1 MKLVPA
7 LTGKSAEEKDK
18 ELYSDN
24 SDKDYEYT
32 EEEYEELGE
41 AFQN

>member
-7 LTGKSAEEKDK
+7 PAGKSAEEKDK
-18 ELYSDN
+18 ELDR
-24 SDKDYEYT
+24 DKDFEYI

>member
-7 LTGKSAEEKDK
+7 LTGRSAEEKNK
-18 ELYSDN
+18 ELYSD
-24 SDKDYEYT
+24 KDNEYT

>member
-7 LTGKSAEEKDK
+7 LTGRSAEEKDK
-18 ELYSDN
+18 ELYR
-24 SDKDYEYT
+24 DKDYEYT

-41 AFQN
+41 TFQN

>member
-7 LTGKSAEEKDK
+7 PAGKSAEEKDK
-18 ELYSDN
+18 ELYSD
-24 SDKDYEYT
+24 KDFEYT

>member
-7 LTGKSAEEKDK
+7 QTGRSVEEKDK
-18 ELYSDN
+18 ELYR
-24 SDKDYEYT
+24 DKDYEYT
-32 EEEYEELGE
+32 EEEYEEVGG